1 MKMNNF
7 EKFKQMPIGEFAEWL
22 DKYGDFDG
30 SPWIKWFDE
39 TYCANCE
46 DIITFPV
53 IDYTN
58 VGTPRSY
65 CEINK
70 KCRFFPDMKEPPD
83 TLEIIKMWLMS
94 DDNERL

>member
-7 EKFKQMPIGEFAEWL
+7 EKLKQMSVNKFAKWL
-22 DKYGDFDG
+22 DEYGNFDS
-30 SPWIKWFDE
+30 SPWMKWFDE

-46 DIITFPV
+46 SITTHPVAYPNLDIPCA
-53 IDYTN
+53 
-58 VGTPRSY
+58 Y
-65 CEINK
+65 CELEK
-70 KCRFFPDMKEPPD
+70 KCKFFPDMKEPPD